1 MTLGSGL
8 TKVDEEEEKTPRMTD
23 ASPIEEKKEMNIVE
37 ESKVAK
43 EPILSKIQSTE
54 SGSSS
59 KKNKIMNKMLT
70 EEYDRP

>member
-23 ASPIEEKKEMNIVE
+23 ASPIEEKKEMNLVE

-43 EPILSKIQSTE
+43 EPILSKI
-54 SGSSS
+54 
-59 KKNKIMNKMLT
+59 
-70 EEYDRP
+70 

>member
-23 ASPIEEKKEMNIVE
+23 ASPIEEKKEMNLVE

-59 KKNKIMNKMLT
+59 KKAKIMNKMLT

>member
-23 ASPIEEKKEMNIVE
+23 ASPIEDKKENDLVE

-43 EPILSKIQSTE
+43 EPILSK
-54 SGSSS
+54 G
-59 KKNKIMNKMLT
+59 
-70 EEYDRP
+70 